1 LRVHCGLQGEAERL
15 LKDAVVSLGL
25 SARAY
30 DRILKV
36 GRTIAD
42 LGESEHVNEDH
53 IAEAIHYRGLD
64 RQLTVFD

>member
-1 LRVHCGLQGEAERL
+1 LQAHCAVKGEAASL

-36 GRTIAD
+36 GRTVAD
-42 LGESEHVNEDH
+42 LEGSEVIREEH
-53 IAEAIHYRGLD
+53 IAEAIHYRCLD